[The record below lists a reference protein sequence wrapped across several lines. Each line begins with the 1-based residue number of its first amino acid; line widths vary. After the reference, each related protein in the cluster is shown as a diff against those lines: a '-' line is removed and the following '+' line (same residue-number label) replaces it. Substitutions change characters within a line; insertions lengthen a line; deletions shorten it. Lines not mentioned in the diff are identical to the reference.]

1 MTVTFRQA
9 GHICYLSHV
18 SLSVAPRRK
27 QWFIPVCNSE
37 TLKVCSETFRCVPK
51 VPQLVLSKQEF
62 EAKLG

>member
-27 QWFIPVCNSE
+27 QWFIPVCNSAQRH
-37 TLKVCSETFRCVPK
+37 LGVCPRS
-51 VPQLVLSKQEF
+51 PQLVLSKQEF
-62 EAKLG
+62 EAKPG